1 MVLFVFNNNQWVLWK
16 IIEQNVSCK
25 LLPHTD
31 VIYNL
36 SLKLQEKYTSVLW
49 GIHYKYK
56 EQIKRQHFMDHQEQN
71 PLK

>member
-1 MVLFVFNNNQWVLWK
+1 MALFVFNNNQWVLWK
-16 IIEQNVSCK
+16 IIEQNVSCQ

-49 GIHYKYK
+49 GIH
-56 EQIKRQHFMDHQEQN
+56 
-71 PLK
+71 